1 MTFTATRSAVR
12 AVGVLAAGAA
22 LALFAVAGPAA
33 AVDGPPTY
41 YPSGPQTNVNQA
53 ALAGWTLCY
62 SGPYSDNNV
71 ALYGPGGIIDDLCIG
86 DYLMLAGGP
95 LGDPI
100 LTVLAAAPRADVL
113 TDTGAPDQTTT
124 HNANGSEWY
133 FNADLSWGF
142 AGDGDTVFKIPCDS
156 GGANPEL
163 RLCFHAGDGGIGN
176 IGLLGGWRAGV
187 NESLNVSA
195 DWTRYI
201 YQPTVAPAPAL
212 AATGV
217 DVSAP
222 LIAAGGLLAVGV
234 LTIAFMA
241 TVRRRAAR

>member
-1 MTFTATRSAVR
+1 M
-12 AVGVLAAGAA
+12 GAA
-22 LALFAVAGPAA
+22 LALVAVAGPAA
-33 AVDGPPTY
+33 AADLPPTY
-41 YPSGPQTNVNQA
+41 YPNGPQTNVDQA

-71 ALYGPGGIIDDLCIG
+71 ALYGPGGIIDELCTG

-95 LGDPI
+95 LADPI

-113 TDTGAPDQTTT
+113 TDTTTDFTTT

-133 FNADLSWGF
+133 FNADRSWGF
-142 AGDGDTVFKIPCDS
+142 AGDGDTVNKNFCDI

-163 RLCFHAGDGGIGN
+163 RLCWHSGNGFTGLYGGY
-176 IGLLGGWRAGV
+176 RAGG
-187 NESLNVSA
+187 NEGISPG
-195 DWTRYI
+195 WTRYI
-201 YQPTVAPAPAL
+201 YQSNGTPAPAL

-217 DVSAP
+217 DVAAP

-234 LTIAFMA
+234 LAVAFMA
-241 TVRRRAAR
+241 TIRRRAAR